1 MVRVD
6 ETPMHNAVREALV
19 NCLVNA
25 DYYLSRGVLI
35 DSYDDKIVMKNPGL
49 SIVGKRQMLRGGDS
63 EPRNANIMKMFN
75 LLGFGE
81 HAGSGVPDIFSIW
94 EQAGY
99 VEPNIEEFF
108 GNTETNEPDKTI
120 VKLPLVEKNHALF
133 SEGHEKGHEK
143 GHDVNA
149 RAEAAL
155 RIIHENPCVKL
166 ADIASSLGITLKQA
180 RLAIDLL
187 KSTNRIQR
195 EGSARNGK
203 WIIIE

>member
-1 MVRVD
+1 MMY
-6 ETPMHNAVREALV
+6 PPAL
-19 NCLVNA
+19 C
-25 DYYLSRGVLI
+25 SG
-35 DSYDDKIVMKNPGL
+35 MW
-49 SIVGKRQMLRGGDS
+49 
-63 EPRNANIMKMFN
+63 MFN

-81 HAGSGVPDIFSIW
+81 HAGSGVPDICSIW

-120 VKLPLVEKNHALF
+120 VTLSLVEKNHALF
-133 SEGHEKGHEK
+133 SEEHEKGHEK

-155 RIIHENPCVKL
+155 RIIHENHCVKL

-180 RLAIDLL
+180 RFAIDLL

-195 EGSARNGK
+195 DGSARNGK